1 MNNKFFITLCMLILF
16 FLLSCTQCLYADDV
30 IFIMHKQ
37 VKDPIKPSIIKKI
50 YLGKVSRWNDNQ
62 RVRFYTFD
70 SDDTTE
76 TFTKK
81 YLSKSKRQFN
91 KYWKRQVFTGKGN
104 IPKSIKSVEEAI
116 KIVSKTKGAIVYL
129 PEQKI
134 DNETIRIVSI
144 TN

>member
-1 MNNKFFITLCMLILF
+1 
-16 FLLSCTQCLYADDV
+16 
-30 IFIMHKQ
+30 MHKQ